1 MDQNTRRVEKG
12 QKMDHAEAIQTRV
25 LDFQRY
31 HCLSALAS
39 EGFFPGG
46 ALGDFPKFFRGVP
59 KVVEFGCS

>member
-1 MDQNTRRVEKG
+1 
-12 QKMDHAEAIQTRV
+12 MDHAEAIQTRV